1 MVVGLDLVNAV
12 GIVLLVGMRIVP
24 CERMRRLC
32 KSMRHIVHKWL
43 LTLLEILVLT
53 WAMVMH
59 SLLHLVMVWGWMSH
73 VRHLLMLMTHRIL
86 RSHRMLVMVLRTE
99 LSLRSH
105 VVLWTH
111 VAMMRMRAGW
121 MGGITVRMLRILV
134 RILWMVVRGT
144 LLSYSFTNAMSIG
157 KTFERTKWL
166 PSFISSKIALVR
178 GISTVSPRIW
188 IDPFK
193 HQGFVSP

>member
-12 GIVLLVGMRIVP
+12 GMVLLMGMRIVA
-24 CERMRRLC
+24 CHRMRRLC

-43 LTLLEILVLT
+43 LALLEILVLT
-53 WAMVMH
+53 WVMVVDG
-59 SLLHLVMVWGWMSH
+59 LLHLVMVWSRMSH
-73 VRHLLMLMTHRIL
+73 VRHLLVLMTHRIL
-86 RSHRMLVMVLRTE
+86 RSHRMLVVVLRTE

-105 VVLWTH
+105 VVLWTY

-121 MGGITVRMLRILV
+121 MGRITVRMLRILV
-134 RILWMVVRGT
+134 RKLWMVVRGA

-166 PSFISSKIALVR
+166 SSFISSKIALVR
-178 GISTVSPRIW
+178 GISTVCPRIW